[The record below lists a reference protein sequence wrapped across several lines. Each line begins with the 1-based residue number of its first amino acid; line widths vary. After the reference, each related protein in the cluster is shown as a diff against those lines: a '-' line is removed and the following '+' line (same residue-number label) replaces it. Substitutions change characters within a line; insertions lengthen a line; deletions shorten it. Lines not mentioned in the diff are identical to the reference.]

1 MSLFPRL
8 NFPACRFR
16 TKREGVRT
24 LVWDALRGQW
34 LVLTPE
40 EWVRQHLVRF
50 LASREGIDPKHMA
63 QEYPV
68 GIGVLNQRADVVCFD
83 RERRPLLLAECKA
96 PDVAIDDAVL
106 SQAVRYNSVVEARY
120 VMVTNGIV
128 HRIYERISEGGYVP
142 LSEFPSE
149 IGG

>member
-1 MSLFPRL
+1 MTLFPRL

-50 LASREGIDPKHMA
+50 LASREALDPKCMA

-83 RERRPLLLAECKA
+83 REKRPLLLAECKA
-96 PDVAIDDAVL
+96 PDVILDDSVL
-106 SQAVRYNSVVEARY
+106 SQAVRYNSVVGARY
-120 VMVTNGIV
+120 VMITNGMV
-128 HRIYERISEGGYVP
+128 HRVYEKTACGEYVP
-142 LSEFPSE
+142 LSEFPDG